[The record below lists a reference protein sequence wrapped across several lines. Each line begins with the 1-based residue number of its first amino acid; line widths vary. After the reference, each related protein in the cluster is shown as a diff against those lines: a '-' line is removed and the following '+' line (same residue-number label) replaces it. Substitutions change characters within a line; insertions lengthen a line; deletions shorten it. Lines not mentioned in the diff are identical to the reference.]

1 MVNLKLHRW
10 EPARWDSS
18 RVLDFDAA
26 WGNYT
31 RESHATATA
40 KLDKKPAQPPL
51 GSLASLAAS
60 LAALG
65 AGSEAENQAPDA
77 PAQADAC
84 ADARDA
90 LATAAARGGSLPG
103 HLASKARLRKARALL
118 ELAKLEL
125 LGHAAD
131 KGSSST
137 PDKGS
142 GSQSASHG
150 GPQSGSKSGDE
161 AKAAALH
168 RDAEACLAAAA
179 AALRHCLLAASAN
192 DDGAAVGRSSGS
204 NASPEAAAPAADAA
218 ELLRAV
224 EKLQAKECK
233 ALGLRVAQVRA
244 AHDASWAKVCRE
256 RIIGGL
262 DRANLSLQARKG
274 HARLAEVAD
283 SMSDLPELLD
293 SDSD

>member
-40 KLDKKPAQPPL
+40 KLHKKPAQPPL

-65 AGSEAENQAPDA
+65 GGSEAENQAPDA

-84 ADARDA
+84 AGARGA

-118 ELAKLEL
+118 ELAQLEL
-125 LGHAAD
+125 LGHA
-131 KGSSST
+131 T
-137 PDKGS
+137 DKGS
-142 GSQSASHG
+142 GSQSASQG
-150 GPQSGSKSGDE
+150 GPQSGSQSGDE
-161 AKAAALH
+161 AKAAVLH

-179 AALRHCLLAASAN
+179 AALRHCLLAVSAN

-204 NASPEAAAPAADAA
+204 NASPEAADPAADAA